1 MAQGTIKVTNGS
13 VDVVGTGTAFTSM
26 KPGSFLTF
34 VLVGVAYTV
43 AIDSVQSATAL
54 KLSVKFDGP
63 TTSGVAFD
71 ESPVGSMALATMG
84 VTVQAQ
90 KALRMMIA
98 DQTNWREVFSTKQ
111 TITVTLPDG
120 TQFTGYSWGYI
131 SEQLKTL
138 SLPAMQAIRDETVA
152 ARNQAQT
159 YATNASNSAT
169 SAGTANTAAQSAKTA
184 AETARNQA
192 QTYQQQ
198 AAASATTA
206 SNAATTS
213 TTQAGIAT
221 TQAGLAKQY
230 ADSVNPANLAQ
241 LNQANTFSQRQT
253 FDGSATVSSNWSI
266 PFTLTGNSPTIR
278 FTEIDKP
285 SGSPD
290 YSFVVDG
297 GNWRIQREDS
307 GASIFSYTQS
317 GSSPTLRSGVDHQFA
332 GYIATGSYAE
342 AGQVR
347 TTGSYSQDGVLIR
360 AISNGSCYTAYADN
374 SAEKVIRWRA
384 GLATSG
390 GYAIYYYNADGSYN
404 STPVAVGGDGT
415 GIVFNGGPFSTTG
428 RVTCGGGTAG
438 TDALM
443 ARSNGAASYVC
454 NLASNGVVRTRTG
467 FSETVGNYG
476 FQTYTAQ
483 GSAQYWISLPNGAG
497 QLAIQ
502 GTSGLDYKRD
512 INPADSK
519 EALDRIMAQ
528 NLVTFIYKDDEQG
541 RVRFGIIAE
550 ESEKVTPQYIKHH
563 AEIYEN
569 EYDENGEIINQKVR
583 DKPSVDTN
591 PIVMDLIG
599 AIHNLQGQL
608 NDLRGGND

>member
-1 MAQGTIKVTNGS
+1 MAQGTIRVTNGS

-54 KLSVKFDGP
+54 KLAVKFDGP

-138 SLPAMQAIRDETVA
+138 SLPAMQAIRDEAVA

-253 FDGSATVSSNWSI
+253 FNGGAEFNVSASSPMLLKNV
-266 PFTLTGNSPTIR
+266 NPTIK
-278 FTEIDKP
+278 FEETDAPGDVKA
-285 SGSPD
+285 
-290 YSFVVDG
+290 YVMVMDG
-297 GNWRIQREDS
+297 GSIRLQENDTGTTNVVFNYS
-307 GASIFSYTQS
+307 GTNKII
-317 GSSPTLRSGVDHQFA
+317 TLPQVRS
-332 GYIATGSYAE
+332 SYAGE
-342 AGQVR
+342 FGQIR
-347 TTGSYSQDGVLIR
+347 TSGTYSQDAIFIR
-360 AISNGSCYTAYADN
+360 AISNGSGYAAYADTTGT
-374 SAEKVIRWRA
+374 IRWRA

-483 GSAQYWISLPNGAG
+483 GAAQYWISLPNGGG
-497 QLAIQ
+497 QLALQ

-512 INPADSK
+512 IKPADSK
-519 EALDRIMAQ
+519 EALDRIMSQ
-528 NLVTFIYKDDEQG
+528 NLVTFIYKDDEQE

-569 EYDENGEIINQKVR
+569 EYDDEGEIINQKVR

-599 AIHNLQGQL
+599 AVHNLQCQL
-608 NDLRGGND
+608 NQLQESMIKPVNA